1 MNESQTQFELIEP
14 ALKKSQWNEYPSK
27 IKKEFPITKGR
38 LLGQG
43 KRAQPLKADYVLQ
56 YNNRNLAIVEAKAKD
71 KPYTE
76 GVAQAIDY
84 AKRLNIRFT
93 YATNGNQIYEIDLLT
108 NQQSEIEAY
117 PTPEDLWK
125 RTFKEEE
132 DKNAVAKAW
141 KERFFNIPFEDFSG
155 TWQPRYYQENAI
167 TKTLEAIAEGKQRI
181 LLTLATGT
189 GKTAISFQIAW
200 KLFNARWNKVNA
212 KQKDL
217 KEEDKR
223 SPRILFLADRNIL
236 ANQAFNSY
244 AKFDEDALVRITP
257 KEIKKK
263 GKVPKNG
270 SIFFSIFQTFMSGKE
285 SQVGEHAKPYFGEYA
300 KDFFDFIIVDECHR
314 GGANDES
321 TWRSILEHFDSAV
334 QLGLTA
340 TPKRDVNVDT
350 YDYFGEPIYTY
361 SLKEGINDGFLT
373 PFRVRQINTTID
385 DYRYDSDDEII
396 DGELDKEKTYKKK
409 DFNKSI
415 EIKQREAFLVD
426 VFLKEISE
434 NHKTIVFCATQ
445 SHALMVRDL
454 INQKVKSTNPE
465 FCVRVTA
472 DDGKLGEQYLNQ
484 FQDNERLIPAVL
496 TTSQKLSTG
505 VDAPELRNIV
515 LLRTVNSMVEFKQI
529 VGRGTRLFDG
539 KDYFTIFDFVKA
551 HEHFQDP
558 EWDGPPLERPTK
570 RPKPPKEPDVETPGN
585 INEPRPTYKM
595 AKVKLGA
602 FKEAEFDANIK
613 TTFWDVDGKPI
624 AMSQFI
630 KNLFGELPKLFK
642 DEDELIKIWSNPDTR
657 RKLLDSLK
665 EKGFT
670 QSQLKELKRI
680 IHAEDNDLFDV
691 LSYIAYQNEML
702 PRFERAEKAKIE
714 LNSYS
719 PEQQEFLNF
728 ILKQYVSSGEKE
740 LQIDKLKELLVLK
753 YNSIG
758 DAKAK
763 LGDITKIR
771 STFIDFQSNLYKK
784 TAV

>member
-14 ALKKSQWNEYPSK
+14 ALKKSRWNEHPSK

-43 KRAQPLKADYVLQ
+43 RRAQPLKADYVLT
-56 YNNRNLAIVEAKAKD
+56 YNNRNLAVVEAKAKD

-76 GVAQAIDY
+76 GLAQAIDY
-84 AKRLNIRFT
+84 AKRLNLRFT
-93 YATNGNQIYEIDLLT
+93 YATNGVQIYEIDLLT
-108 NQQSEIEAY
+108 NTQKEIEAY
-117 PTPEDLWK
+117 PTPENLWT
-125 RTFKEEE
+125 RTFESE
-132 DKNAVAKAW
+132 DESTDVAKAW
-141 KERFFNIPFEDFSG
+141 KKRFFEIPFEDFSG

-167 TKTLEAIAEGKQRI
+167 TKTLEAIAEGRQRI

-189 GKTAISFQIAW
+189 GKTAISFQIVW

-212 KQKDL
+212 TQSILKD
-217 KEEDKR
+217 EDKR
-223 SPRILFLADRNIL
+223 SPRVLFLADRNIL

-244 AKFDEDALVRITP
+244 AKFDEDALIRITP
-257 KEIKKK
+257 KGIKKK
-263 GKVPKNG
+263 GDVPKNG
-270 SIFFSIFQTFMSGKE
+270 SIFFSIFQTFMSGPDG
-285 SQVGEHAKPYFGEYA
+285 SPYFGEYA

-321 TWRSILEHFDSAV
+321 SWRSILEYFDSAV

-340 TPKRDVNVDT
+340 TPKRDVNGDT

-396 DGELDKEKTYKKK
+396 DGELDKEKTYKEK

-415 EIKQREAFLVD
+415 EIRQREAFLVD

-445 SHALMVRDL
+445 NHALLVRDL
-454 INQKVKSTNPE
+454 INQKSKSSNPE

-472 DDGKLGEQYLNQ
+472 DDGKLGEQYLKQ
-484 FQDNERLIPAVL
+484 FQDNERLIPALL

-539 KDYFTIFDFVKA
+539 KDYFTIFDFVNA

-558 EWDGPPLERPTK
+558 EWDGPPLEPPIK

-585 INEPRPTYKM
+585 INEPRPPYKM
-595 AKVKLGA
+595 AKVKLSA

-613 TTFWDVDGKPI
+613 TTFWDVDGRPI
-624 AMSQFI
+624 SMSQFI
-630 KNLFGELPKLFK
+630 KNLFGELPSLFEN
-642 DEDELIKIWSNPDTR
+642 EDELIKVWSNPDTR
-657 RKLLDSLK
+657 RKLLESLK
-665 EKGFT
+665 EKGY
-670 QSQLKELKRI
+670 SSDQLRELKKV
-680 IHAEDNDLFDV
+680 IHAEDKDLFDV
-691 LSYIAYQNEML
+691 LSYIAYQKDMI
-702 PRFERAEKAKIE
+702 PRVERAEKAKVE
-714 LNSYS
+714 LSTYT
-719 PEQQEFLNF
+719 PEQQNFLNF
-728 ILKQYVSSGEKE
+728 ILDQYVKSGERE
-740 LQIDKLKELLVLK
+740 LNIEKLKELLVLK
-753 YNSIG
+753 YNSIS
-758 DAKAK
+758 DAKGK
-763 LGDITKIR
+763 LGEVSEIR
-771 STFIDFQSNLYKK
+771 NTFIDFQSHIYSKN
-784 TAV
+784 VS

>member
-14 ALKKSQWNEYPSK
+14 ALKRSNWGELPSK

-43 KRAQPLKADYVLQ
+43 KRTQPLKADYVLQ
-56 YNNRNLAIVEAKAKD
+56 YNHRNLAVVEAKAKG
-71 KPYTE
+71 KSYTE

-84 AKRLNIRFT
+84 AKRLHIRFT
-93 YATNGNQIYEIDLLT
+93 YATNGLQIYEIDLLT
-108 NQQSEIEAY
+108 NQQSEIETY
-117 PTPEDLWK
+117 PTPEDLWE
-125 RTFKEEE
+125 RTFKEE
-132 DKNAVAKAW
+132 NAQDQVAKAW
-141 KERFFNIPFEDFSG
+141 KERFFTIPFEDFGG

-167 TKTLEAIAEGKQRI
+167 TKTLEAIAKGEQRI

-189 GKTAISFQIAW
+189 GKTAISFQIVW

-212 KQKDL
+212 KQQEL

-223 SPRILFLADRNIL
+223 SPRVLFLADRNIL
-236 ANQAFNSY
+236 ADQAFNSY
-244 AKFDEDALVRITP
+244 AKFEEDALVRITP

-263 GKVPKNG
+263 GSVPKNG
-270 SIFFSIFQTFMSGKE
+270 SVFFSIFQTFMSGPDG
-285 SQVGEHAKPYFGEYA
+285 SPYFGEYA

-321 TWRSILEHFDSAV
+321 TWRSILEYFDTAV

-340 TPKRDVNVDT
+340 TPKRDVNGDT

-385 DYRYDSDDEII
+385 DYRYDSDDEIL
-396 DGELDKEKTYKKK
+396 DGEVDREKTYKEK
-409 DFNKSI
+409 DFNRSI
-415 EIKQREAFLVD
+415 EIRQREAFLVD
-426 VFLKEISE
+426 VFMKEISE
-434 NHKTIVFCATQ
+434 NQKTIVFCATQ
-445 SHALMVRDL
+445 NHALMVRDL
-454 INQKVKSTNPE
+454 INQKSKSTNPE

-472 DDGKLGEQYLNQ
+472 DDGKLGERYLKQ
-484 FQDNERLIPAVL
+484 FQDNERIIPAIL

-551 HEHFQDP
+551 HAHFQDP
-558 EWDGPPLERPTK
+558 EWDGPPLEPPTK
-570 RPKPPKEPDVETPGN
+570 KPKPIKEPAIDEPG
-585 INEPRPTYKM
+585 IVNEPPPPVYKL
-595 AKVKLGA
+595 AKVKLSA

-657 RKLLDSLK
+657 RKLLESLK
-665 EKGFT
+665 EKGYT

-714 LNSYS
+714 LNSYT
-719 PEQQEFLNF
+719 PNQQEFLNF
-728 ILKQYVSSGEKE
+728 ILKQYVMSGEKE
-740 LQIDKLKELLVLK
+740 LQIEKLKELLILK

-763 LGDITKIR
+763 LGEIPEIR
-771 STFIDFQSNLYKK
+771 STFIGFQSNLYKK
-784 TAV
+784 PAV